1 MLPQIVYSFEGL
13 SAVVSIVHQ
22 LARRRVWSASVR
34 RLPVFAGFFVAL
46 AFGVIPGQAI
56 AVAQE
61 TAPAESAAPAE
72 APAIVVDG
80 FRSAKF
86 GMTEDE
92 VRAAIEADFGLSGDA
107 VVAGENS
114 AERTQILTVVADEL
128 LTSGGKAQV
137 SYVFGYTSKT
147 LIQVGVSWNSQID
160 PSVDAAKL
168 YANGDVLTA
177 YFTGAGYVPAS
188 IRTGVVLDT
197 GILLF
202 RGEDAER
209 HATILILQ
217 GAYSGGGDTQRVL
230 TPTSLALLYTVD
242 SENPDI
248 FQIEPGKF

>member
-1 MLPQIVYSFEGL
+1 MAIKVG
-13 SAVVSIVHQ
+13 Q
-22 LARRRVWSASVR
+22 LARRSILPANVR
-34 RLPVFAGFFVAL
+34 LLPVLAGFFALL
-46 AFGVIPGQAI
+46 AFGGLTGQAAAI
-56 AVAQE
+56 AQE
-61 TAPAESAAPAE
+61 TAPAESAAE
-72 APAIVVDG
+72 AAAAALVVDG

-107 VVAGENS
+107 VVSGENS
-114 AERTQILTVVADEL
+114 AERTQILTIVADEL

-177 YFTGAGYVPAS
+177 YFTGAGYAPAS
-188 IRTGVVLDT
+188 IRTGVVLDS